1 MSEALGESQRPARP
15 KPAAGWYP
23 HASTPGAQRYW
34 DGDKWTDHLA
44 PIPPQPQKAT
54 GVLTI
59 ARGVALGLLATIAII
74 AIWYG
79 IATSNDPLEC
89 AIRNA
94 ERATGDRAGPFEVCP
109 D

>member
-1 MSEALGESQRPARP
+1 MAQEAGRQ

-34 DGDKWTDHLA
+34 DGDKWTDQLA
-44 PIPPQPQKAT
+44 PLAPAPQK
-54 GVLTI
+54 GVSAFTI
-59 ARGVALGLLATIAII
+59 ARGVALGIAALFAILWLVSSI
-74 AIWYG
+74 ASSDDG
-79 IATSNDPLEC
+79 MEC

-94 ERATGDRAGPFEVCP
+94 ERATGERAGPMEVCP